1 MLDFDEGERAIFRK
15 GFALMMGM
23 AFGIGLPM
31 IMLVVL
37 INLLVRL
44 GLL

>member
-1 MLDFDEGERAIFRK
+1 MDFDEDERAIFRK
-15 GFALMMGM
+15 GFALMAGM
-23 AFGIGLPM
+23 AFGIALPV

-37 INLLVRL
+37 INLLTRW